1 MAPTLLL
8 VGSGPGV
15 GLTTA
20 TLFAAKKFDK
30 VALLSRSKDRLVT
43 ERETLLSAL
52 PAGRNV
58 EVKTW
63 DVDIVA
69 TEKYKSVLKEVEEW
83 SGDGVDCVLF
93 NAARIIPS
101 PMLEF
106 PAEEIVND
114 FMLTNIALYTTAQW
128 ALPLLSKLDEDRKPS
143 FLVTSS
149 LLWKQPVPF
158 LFSLS
163 LVKTSQRNLVESM
176 KLTYPDIHIALLNIA
191 GVVSPEDKYFNPP
204 DIAKKYWEL
213 YDQEKS
219 AWTFD
224 LDILGEQ

>member
-43 ERETLLSAL
+43 ERETLLSSL

-69 TEKYKSVLKEVEEW
+69 TEKYKSVLKEVEKW
-83 SGDGVDCVLF
+83 SGDGVDCVIF

-128 ALPLLSKLDEDRKPS
+128 AMPLLSKLKED
-143 FLVTSS
+143 
-149 LLWKQPVPF
+149 
-158 LFSLS
+158 
-163 LVKTSQRNLVESM
+163 
-176 KLTYPDIHIALLNIA
+176 
-191 GVVSPEDKYFNPP
+191 
-204 DIAKKYWEL
+204 
-213 YDQEKS
+213 
-219 AWTFD
+219 
-224 LDILGEQ
+224 

>member
-8 VGSGPGV
+8 IGSGPGI

-20 TLFAAKKFDK
+20 TLFAQKKFSK
-30 VALLSRSKDRLVT
+30 VALLSRNKDRLVT
-43 ERETLLSAL
+43 DRESLLSSL
-52 PAGRNV
+52 PAGKNV
-58 EVKTW
+58 EVKIW
-63 DVDIVA
+63 DVDIVDA
-69 TEKYKSVLKEVEEW
+69 KKYTSVLKEVEEW
-83 SGDGVDCVLF
+83 SVDGVDCVIF
-93 NAARIIPS
+93 NAARIVPS
-101 PMLEF
+101 PLLEF

-128 ALPLLSKLDEDRKPS
+128 AMPLLSKMKEDRKPS

-149 LLWKQPVPF
+149 LLWKDPMPF

-163 LVKTSQRNLVESM
+163 LVKTSQRNLVDSL
-176 KLTYPDIHIALLNIA
+176 KRTYPDIHIALLNVA

-204 DIAKKYWEL
+204 LIADRYWEL

-224 LDILGEQ
+224 LDILGEH